1 MSRALLAFL
10 LTISVSLSAVAIAP
24 IEKQTE
30 QTALFREILDRLA
43 TRHYRG
49 QDINDELS
57 QRYLSTYI
65 EMLDPLKSYFL
76 QSDIEEF
83 NQWSTKLDDLARRG
97 DVAPGFVMFNRLRDR
112 LLEQL
117 QANIA
122 LLESDYE
129 FDYSVDETL
138 VLDGEERQW
147 MLTESEQRD
156 YWRKRIKDSMIR
168 LLLNDKEPVK
178 ARELLVKR
186 FTNQITQMEQRDSQ
200 DVFQLYANAL
210 ASLYDPHTSYF
221 SPRTTEN
228 FQINMSLSLE
238 GIGAELRT
246 EDEYTKVARV
256 IPGGPA
262 DLQGILKASDK
273 IIAVAQGDEEL
284 VDVIGWR
291 IDDVVELIRGAKDST
306 VRLELIEGGSDS
318 ADSTKVIAIVRDK
331 VKLEEKSAQSKIINI
346 NQNGTDLKLG
356 VIDIP
361 AFYMDFEAYRKRDP
375 EYKSTTRDVYKLL
388 SELREE
394 QVDGIVL
401 DLRNNGG
408 GSLHEATMLTDLFIG
423 TGPVVQIRNA
433 YQQVSRDQRAM
444 MRAAY
449 NGPLLVMINRLSASA
464 SEIFAGAL
472 QDYGRAVVVGS
483 QSFGKGTVQDV
494 TGLSSGQLKLTVS
507 KFYRV
512 SGDSTQHRGVVP
524 DIEFPS
530 LYDKEEVGESQ
541 QDNAL
546 PWDNIHSVPFKPLA
560 GVKQFVPL
568 LDAEHKL
575 RISQDPD
582 FLHLVNTLELSNSWD
597 ADKAVSLNIE
607 KRRARSS
614 DWDTQRFLLENKRRE
629 LKGLELYADQK
640 AWKNDN
646 KDSDDDAKD
655 AESDNKTSDDASTK
669 PEAQDHAKT
678 DTAVAPTSSNDSL
691 VTESK
696 QGTKTEGDEEGL
708 ADDENIAET
717 DPMLQ
722 EAGYILADQILLQA
736 KPASKQM
743 IVRAEK
749 VEK

>member
-1 MSRALLAFL
+1 MSHALLAFL

-49 QDINDELS
+49 QDINDDLS

-138 VLDGEERQW
+138 VLDAEERQW
-147 MLTESEQRD
+147 MLTDSEQRD

-186 FTNQITQMEQRDSQ
+186 FSNQITQMEQRDSQ

-530 LYDKEEVGESQ
+530 LYDKQEVGESQ

-614 DWDTQRFLLENKRRE
+614 DWDTQRFLLENKRRK

-646 KDSDDDAKD
+646 KDSDDDATD
-655 AESDNKTSDDASTK
+655 AESDNKTSDDAGTES
-669 PEAQDHAKT
+669 EAQDHAKT

-722 EAGYILADQILLQA
+722 EAGYILADQIRLQA

>member
-49 QDINDELS
+49 QDINDDLS

-614 DWDTQRFLLENKRRE
+614 DWDTQRFLLENKRRK

-646 KDSDDDAKD
+646 KDSDDDDSD
-655 AESDNKTSDDASTK
+655 AESDNETSGDASTK
-669 PEAQDHAKT
+669 PEAQDHVKT
-678 DTAVAPTSSNDSL
+678 DTAVAPTSSSDSL
-691 VTESK
+691 VTEGK
-696 QGTKTEGDEEGL
+696 QGTKTESDEAGE

-717 DPMLQ
+717 DPLLQ